1 MDPGLRRGDGGAMEK
16 RFWVYMLASKEY
28 GTLYIGVT
36 SDLKKRIWEHKN
48 KIAEG
53 FTEKYDVQ
61 NLVWFEEHQNAES
74 AISREKQMKEWKR
87 EWKLNR
93 IKDMNPEWRDLYEDI
108 CK

>member
-1 MDPGLRRGDGGAMEK
+1 MMEK
-16 RFWVYMLASKEY
+16 KFWVYMLASKGY

-36 SDLKKRIWEHKN
+36 SDLKKRVWEHKA
-48 KIAEG
+48 KVAEG

-74 AISREKQMKEWKR
+74 AITREKQMKEWKR

>member
-1 MDPGLRRGDGGAMEK
+1 MMEK
-16 RFWVYMLASKEY
+16 KFWVYMLASKEY

-36 SDLKKRIWEHKN
+36 SDLKKRIWEHKS
-48 KIAEG
+48 KVAEG

-74 AISREKQMKEWKR
+74 AITREKQMKEWKR